1 MTLKALR
8 TETSE
13 VWISV
18 AVSAFRPPASELF
31 CTVGTMTL
39 LTRQDIVGTTQTE
52 GPKIMVLTNVD
63 SPISDGVT
71 PRTVRTT
78 LAIVGVNV
86 AILAFHG
93 HADVRV
99 QRVAFGAVYFGVL
112 PLQWILGLSAV
123 IELREWRPVLG

>member
-1 MTLKALR
+1 
-8 TETSE
+8 
-13 VWISV
+13 
-18 AVSAFRPPASELF
+18 
-31 CTVGTMTL
+31 
-39 LTRQDIVGTTQTE
+39 
-52 GPKIMVLTNVD
+52 MVLTDID

-71 PRTVRTT
+71 PCTIGTT
-78 LAIVGVNV
+78 LTVVGVDV

-123 IELREWRPVLG
+123 IELRERRPMLG